1 MDFWQE
7 WLFWVFF
14 AVALVGTVITNQTFT
29 FKGNKNVMMESS
41 LRIMA
46 IAAIV
51 SIVCAFIFITWQG
64 GLVTIGAAIAGLGL
78 GEVISGRTY
87 KDYEY

>member
-1 MDFWQE
+1 
-7 WLFWVFF
+7 
-14 AVALVGTVITNQTFT
+14 
-29 FKGNKNVMMESS
+29 MMESS

-46 IAAIV
+46 IAAVV

-64 GLVTIGAAIAGLGL
+64 GLVTIGVAIAGLGL